1 MSEENRGDDK
11 LLGLFVLGCVLLL
24 PPLVGLASGRW
35 LQGWPALVVYIL
47 LVWAGIIAG
56 IAYVVERRLA
66 RSRAEDGEA
75 DG

>member
-1 MSEENRGDDK
+1 MSEENRREDK
-11 LLGLFVLGCVLLL
+11 LVGLFILGCVLLL

-35 LQGWPALVVYIL
+35 VQGWPALVVYVFLTWI
-47 LVWAGIIAG
+47 GTIAG

-66 RSRAEDGEA
+66 RDRPDDGEA

>member
-1 MSEENRGDDK
+1 MSEENRREDK
-11 LLGLFVLGCVLLL
+11 LVGLFILGCVLLL

-35 LQGWPALVVYIL
+35 LQGWPALVVYVL
-47 LVWAGIIAG
+47 LVWAGIIGG

-66 RSRAEDGEA
+66 RRRQDDAEA

>member
-1 MSEENRGDDK
+1 MSEENRREDK
-11 LLGLFVLGCVLLL
+11 LVGLFILGCVLLL

-35 LQGWPALVVYIL
+35 LQGWPALVVYVFLTWIG
-47 LVWAGIIAG
+47 VIAG

-66 RSRAEDGEA
+66 RNRPDDGEA